1 MFANTILDGSFLP
14 VIYFH
19 YEKLT
24 VLEWSW
30 LSRKFENVKNSTISK
45 QLLSHR
51 LSKASFSTLPTD
63 TEWVLY
69 FQYSLCCLS
78 LDVVVVAC
86 RDKILRLQDTRPA
99 VGREEGEEGGPTL
112 HGSAPASMTPDYLGK
127 FFFVNPA
134 LNDSLVLTLDF
145 QLKQST
151 TLQIKIIHTSY
162 ITHFAYFIP
171 LTQSKLIL

>member
-1 MFANTILDGSFLP
+1 MA
-14 VIYFH
+14 
-19 YEKLT
+19 
-24 VLEWSW
+24 
-30 LSRKFENVKNSTISK
+30 
-45 QLLSHR
+45 
-51 LSKASFSTLPTD
+51 
-63 TEWVLY
+63 
-69 FQYSLCCLS
+69 
-78 LDVVVVAC
+78 VAC

-151 TLQIKIIHTSY
+151 TLQIKIILYIHHISLILLTSY
-162 ITHFAYFIP
+162 HSP
-171 LTQSKLIL
+171 NPN